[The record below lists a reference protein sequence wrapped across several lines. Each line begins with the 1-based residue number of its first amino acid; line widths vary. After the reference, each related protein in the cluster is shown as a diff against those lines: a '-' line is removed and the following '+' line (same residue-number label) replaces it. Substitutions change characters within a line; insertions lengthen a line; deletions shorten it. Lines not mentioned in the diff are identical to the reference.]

1 MKKIILVLAVFI
13 CYSQFATAQ
22 NQPPQITVFAE
33 GKIKIVPDQVF
44 ISVSVETSG
53 IKASEVKKDNDK
65 SVDKVLSFIKKMNL
79 PASDYTTQQVS
90 LDQRYDYTDGQKK
103 EYEASQTINI
113 LLKDLSKYEDLM
125 EGIVEV
131 GVNRI
136 DNVEFTSSKMAGYL
150 IEARKLAIKNAKQK
164 ANDYISELPGQKV
177 GKVISINEMESNFY
191 PVAVANYKVDAVAA
205 MDAPRETLAIG
216 ELEVQSNVTV
226 SFLLE

>member
-1 MKKIILVLAVFI
+1 LA
-13 CYSQFATAQ
+13 SAQ
-22 NQPPQITVFAE
+22 NQIPQITVNAE

-79 PASDYTTQQVS
+79 PISDYSTQRVS
-90 LDQRYDYTDGQKK
+90 LNQRYDYTDRQKK
-103 EYEASQTINI
+103 EYEASQTITI

-131 GVNRI
+131 GVNQI
-136 DNVEFTSSKMAGYL
+136 DNVEFKSSKMAGYL

-191 PVAVANYKVDAVAA
+191 PVVAASYRVDAVAA

>member
-13 CYSQFATAQ
+13 SCTQLARAQ
-22 NQPPQITVFAE
+22 NQIPQITVNAE

-53 IKASEVKKDNDK
+53 TNASDVKKGNDK

-79 PASDYTTQQVS
+79 PVTDYTTQQVS
-90 LDQRYDYTDGQKK
+90 LNQSYSYENKKK
-103 EYEASQTINI
+103 EYEASQTITI

-136 DNVEFTSSKMAGYL
+136 DNVDFKSSKMAAYL

-177 GKVISINEMESNFY
+177 GRVISISEIESGFY
-191 PVAVANYKVDAVAA
+191 PVVAASYRVDAVAA

>member
-1 MKKIILVLAVFI
+1 MKKIILMFAVFVS
-13 CYSQFATAQ
+13 CTQFAIAQ
-22 NQPPQITVFAE
+22 NQPPQITVNAE

-53 IKASEVKKDNDK
+53 TNASDVKKDNDK

-79 PASDYTTQQVS
+79 PVTDYTTQQVS
-90 LDQRYDYTDGQKK
+90 LNQSYSYENKKK

-131 GVNRI
+131 GVNQI
-136 DNVEFTSSKMAGYL
+136 NNVEFKSSKMAGYL

-191 PVAVANYKVDAVAA
+191 PMVTASYKADAAVA

>member
-13 CYSQFATAQ
+13 SCTQLARAQ
-22 NQPPQITVFAE
+22 NQIPQITVNAE

-79 PASDYTTQQVS
+79 PTTDYSTQQVS
-90 LDQRYDYTDGQKK
+90 LNQRYDYTDRQKK
-103 EYEASQTINI
+103 EYEASQTITI

-131 GVNRI
+131 GVNQI
-136 DNVEFTSSKMAGYL
+136 DNVEFKSSKMAGYL

-191 PVAVANYKVDAVAA
+191 PVVAASYRVDAVAA

>member
-13 CYSQFATAQ
+13 SCTQLASAQ
-22 NQPPQITVFAE
+22 NQIPQITVNAE

-53 IKASEVKKDNDK
+53 IKASDVKKDNDK

-79 PASDYTTQQVS
+79 PVSDYTTQQVS
-90 LDQRYDYTDGQKK
+90 LNQRYDYENKKK
-103 EYEASQTINI
+103 EYEASQTITI

-131 GVNRI
+131 GVNQI
-136 DNVEFTSSKMAGYL
+136 DNVEFKSSKMAGYL

-177 GKVISINEMESNFY
+177 GKVISINEMESGFY
-191 PVAVANYKVDAVAA
+191 PVVAASYKVDAVAA

>member
-13 CYSQFATAQ
+13 SCTQLASAQ
-22 NQPPQITVFAE
+22 NQIPQITVNAE

-53 IKASEVKKDNDK
+53 TNASDVKKGNDK

-79 PASDYTTQQVS
+79 PTTDYSTQQVS
-90 LDQRYDYTDGQKK
+90 LNQRYDYTDRQKK
-103 EYEASQTINI
+103 EYEASQTITI

-131 GVNRI
+131 GVNQI
-136 DNVEFTSSKMAGYL
+136 DNVEFKSSKMAGYL

-177 GKVISINEMESNFY
+177 GKVISINEMESGFY
-191 PVAVANYKVDAVAA
+191 PVVAASYKVDAVAA
-205 MDAPRETLAIG
+205 MDAPSETLAIG

>member
-13 CYSQFATAQ
+13 SCTQLASAQ
-22 NQPPQITVFAE
+22 NQIPQITVNAE

-53 IKASEVKKDNDK
+53 IKASDVKKDNDK

-79 PASDYTTQQVS
+79 PVSDYTTQQVS
-90 LDQRYDYTDGQKK
+90 LNQRYDYENKKK
-103 EYEASQTINI
+103 EYEASQTITI

-131 GVNRI
+131 GVNQI
-136 DNVEFTSSKMAGYL
+136 DNVEFKSSKMAGYL

-191 PVAVANYKVDAVAA
+191 PGIVNIKSDAVAA
-205 MDAPRETLAIG
+205 MDAPSETLAIG

>member
-1 MKKIILVLAVFI
+1 MKKIILMLAVFVS
-13 CYSQFATAQ
+13 CTQFATAQ
-22 NQPPQITVFAE
+22 NQIPQITVSAE
-33 GKIKIVPDQVF
+33 GKIKIIPDQVF

-53 IKASEVKKDNDK
+53 TNASDVKKDNDK

-79 PASDYTTQQVS
+79 PVTDYTTQQVS
-90 LDQRYDYTDGQKK
+90 LNQSYSYENKKK
-103 EYEASQTINI
+103 EYEASQTITI

-136 DNVEFTSSKMAGYL
+136 DNVEFKSSKMAGYL

-191 PVAVANYKVDAVAA
+191 PGIVNIKSDAVAA
-205 MDAPRETLAIG
+205 MDSPRETLAIG
-216 ELEVQSNVTV
+216 ELEVQSSVTV

>member
-13 CYSQFATAQ
+13 CCSQFATAQ

-136 DNVEFTSSKMAGYL
+136 DNVEFTSSKMASFL

-191 PVAVANYKVDAVAA
+191 PGIVNIKSDAVAA

>member
-1 MKKIILVLAVFI
+1 MKKIILLIALFLGCTPFVF
-13 CYSQFATAQ
+13 AQ
-22 NQPPQITVFAE
+22 NQVPQITVNAE
-33 GKIKIVPDQVF
+33 GKIKVVPDQVF

-53 IKASEVKKDNDK
+53 IKASDVKKENDK
-65 SVDKVLSFIKKMNL
+65 SIDKVLTFIKKMDL
-79 PASDYTTQQVS
+79 PNSDYSTQQVS
-90 LDQRYDYTDGQKK
+90 LNQRFDYSDGTKK

-136 DNVEFTSSKMAGYL
+136 DNVEFKSSKIAGYL

-164 ANDYISELPGQKV
+164 ATDYISELPGQKV
-177 GKVISINEMESNFY
+177 GKVISINEIESSFY
-191 PVAVANYKVDAVAA
+191 PVAVASYKADAVAA
-205 MDAPRETLAIG
+205 MDMPKETLAIG
-216 ELEVQSNVTV
+216 ELEVQCNVTV

>member
-1 MKKIILVLAVFI
+1 MKKIILLLAVFVS
-13 CYSQFATAQ
+13 CTQFATAQ

-53 IKASEVKKDNDK
+53 IKASEVKKENDK
-65 SVDKVLSFIKKMNL
+65 SVDKVISFIKKMNL

-103 EYEASQTINI
+103 EYEASQTITI

-136 DNVEFTSSKMAGYL
+136 DNVEFTSSKMSSYL

-191 PVAVANYKVDAVAA
+191 PVAVANYKVDAVASI
-205 MDAPRETLAIG
+205 DASRETLAIG

>member
-1 MKKIILVLAVFI
+1 MKKIILVIAFLI
-13 CYSQFATAQ
+13 SSTQFATAQ

-33 GKIKIVPDQVF
+33 GKIKIVPDQVY
-44 ISVSVETSG
+44 ISVSVETSR
-53 IKASEVKKDNDK
+53 IKASEVKKENDK

-79 PASDYTTQQVS
+79 PITDYSTQQVS
-90 LDQRYDYTDGQKK
+90 LNQRYDYSNDQKK
-103 EYEASQTINI
+103 EYEASQTITI

-136 DNVEFTSSKMAGYL
+136 DNVDFKSSKMAGYL

-191 PVAVANYKVDAVAA
+191 PGIVNIKSDAVAA
-205 MDAPRETLAIG
+205 MDSPRETLAIG

>member
-1 MKKIILVLAVFI
+1 L
-13 CYSQFATAQ
+13 ATAQ
-22 NQPPQITVFAE
+22 NQIPQITVNAE

-79 PASDYTTQQVS
+79 PTTDYSTQQVS
-90 LDQRYDYTDGQKK
+90 LNQRYDYTDRQKT
-103 EYEASQTINI
+103 EYEASQTITI

-131 GVNRI
+131 GVNQI
-136 DNVEFTSSKMAGYL
+136 DNVEFKSSKMAGYL

-164 ANDYISELPGQKV
+164 ANDYISELTGQKV

-191 PVAVANYKVDAVAA
+191 PGIVNIKSDAVAA
-205 MDAPRETLAIG
+205 MDALFG
-216 ELEVQSNVTV
+216 FMFV
-226 SFLLE
+226 SDVNPKPFESLLKLVKSLKN